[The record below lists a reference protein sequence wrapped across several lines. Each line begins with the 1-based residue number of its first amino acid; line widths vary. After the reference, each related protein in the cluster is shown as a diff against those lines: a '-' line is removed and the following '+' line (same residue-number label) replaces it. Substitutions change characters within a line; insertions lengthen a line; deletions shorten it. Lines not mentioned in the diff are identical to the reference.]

1 MCDSLL
7 VLRFFFFRIK
17 YENLNDIP
25 NTLSQGIKYEAPNI
39 DEAIEKYS
47 VIMNNIRI
55 SYKENGEE
63 NEFSDIDMK
72 ATVVSV
78 LLQI

>member
-1 MCDSLL
+1 
-7 VLRFFFFRIK
+7 
-17 YENLNDIP
+17 
-25 NTLSQGIKYEAPNI
+25 
-39 DEAIEKYS
+39 
-47 VIMNNIRI
+47 MNNIRI